1 MNRMLLALGG
11 GILAAGLTVTALAH
25 NGEKHGAGHKQGES
39 GKEVTIQGEL
49 IDTACFTAS
58 DGDAKGKDHAEC
70 AQKCLGSGV
79 PAAVLPEGAKDS
91 NDMRFLLTNPVVL
104 AQHAGQ
110 TVKVEGTEYAAK
122 HAVDV
127 KKLSVKDAS
136 GAWKEVQLQDEHH
149 KMSGGDA
156 PAGAAPAPAGTPAAG
171 GKAADGHTGHQH
183 K

>member
-1 MNRMLLALGG
+1 MNRMFALLGG
-11 GILAAGLTVTALAH
+11 GIVAAGITVAAFAH
-25 NGEKHGAGHKQGES
+25 DGKHAEAKKGES

-49 IDTACFTAS
+49 LDTACFTAS

-79 PAAVLPEGAKDS
+79 PAAVLPENAKDS

-104 AQHAGQ
+104 APYAAQ
-110 TVKVEGTEYAAK
+110 TVKVEGTEYAGK
-122 HAVDV
+122 HAIDV

-156 PAGAAPAPAGTPAAG
+156 PAGGAAAPAATPAAG
-171 GKAADGHTGHQH
+171 PKAADGHSGHQH